1 MANFNSNIHLC
12 IGDINLVSHD
22 FVKLFLKTSKT
33 DVYIQGVY
41 IKLFKTD
48 SDLCPYKLLRKLIM
62 NRKSSNATE
71 KDPLFVEEH
80 NIALSRNNFISKLKA
95 LLSYFGFVHCDY
107 SGHSF
112 RIGSATTC
120 ASNGIQDYMIQTLG
134 GWKSNNFMRYIRTSD
149 RDINSAQKMMC
160 HCLCDRFALCTL
172 LYIFSQVFL
181 LC

>member
-1 MANFNSNIHLC
+1 MPLQ
-12 IGDINLVSHD
+12 
-22 FVKLFLKTSKT
+22 T
-33 DVYIQGVY
+33 
-41 IKLFKTD
+41 FKEID
-48 SDLCPYKLLRKLIM
+48 YESQVFQP
-62 NRKSSNATE
+62 TE

-112 RIGSATTC
+112 RIGAATTC

-134 GWKSNNFMRYIRTSD
+134 RWESNNFMRYIRTSD
-149 RDINSAQKMMC
+149 RDINSAQKMMY

-181 LC
+181 LYFKVTRPVKLI